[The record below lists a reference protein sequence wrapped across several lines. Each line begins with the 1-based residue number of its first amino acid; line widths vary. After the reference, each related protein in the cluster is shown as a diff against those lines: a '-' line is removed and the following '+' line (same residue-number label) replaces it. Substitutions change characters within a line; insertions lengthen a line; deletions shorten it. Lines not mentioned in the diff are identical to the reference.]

1 MISLKKHKFIERKI
15 YFNLQR
21 DQLASHEAK
30 VAQLSNELVE
40 HKEIHRNV
48 PPSKGLQLQ
57 NFIEKETYLQYEVIT
72 TPLFCF
78 FHNINFYF
86 ICFFS

>member
-1 MISLKKHKFIERKI
+1 M
-15 YFNLQR
+15 QR

-40 HKEIHRNV
+40 HKDIHRNA

-57 NFIEKETYLQYEVIT
+57 NFIEKETYLQYEVI
-72 TPLFCF
+72 PQFSF
-78 FHNINFYF
+78 FNLKILIFYF
-86 ICFFS
+86 ILFFS